1 MFSKLF
7 TFLKQKLNEMKSE
20 SDNLVISTI
29 MQDAPKSVQSYT
41 EKDLNKSIELVKDVL
56 NYFKTKKVEQLFR
69 VNDSPHYLKR
79 IYDQFM
85 DKKKSIEKFLRNQEQ
100 TRLKQKEL
108 VIEENG
114 IKEKLDL
121 IIMKTKELQTFMC
134 KDLSKKYNGV
144 RINMMGEINLL

>member
-1 MFSKLF
+1 
-7 TFLKQKLNEMKSE
+7 MKSE

-41 EKDLNKSIELVKDVL
+41 EKDLNKFIELVRDVL

-69 VNDSPHYLKR
+69 INDSPHYLKR

-85 DKKKSIEKFLRNQEQ
+85 DKKKSIEKFLRYQEQ

-108 VIEENG
+108 VVEENA
-114 IKEKLDL
+114 IKEKLNL
-121 IIMKTKELQTFMC
+121 IIKKTKELQSFMC
-134 KDLSKKYNGV
+134 TDLSKRYNGV
-144 RINMMGEINLL
+144 RINLMGEINLL